1 MFSTFYHGL
10 IRKTVVSFG
19 TMFNN
24 MYIIRT
30 EGTNSQKIKVPLVYS
45 PKEKFIQ
52 KIKQSFAD
60 LKNQSTQITL
70 PRMSFSIANIQY
82 DPDRKKN
89 SINKRV
95 KETIGTNNDVE
106 FSFHH
111 SNVPYNLDFTLSCYV
126 RNMDDGLQ
134 IVEQILPYFTPEF
147 TITIK
152 PGVLG
157 DINEKLDIP
166 IVLTSITTEEKADG
180 SLVEENTRFI
190 TWDLTFTAKMMI
202 YGPVKTANNII
213 RSVDVN
219 VFDLE

>member
-1 MFSTFYHGL
+1 MFTTFYHGL
-10 IRKTVVSFG
+10 IKKAVVSFG
-19 TMFNN
+19 TLFNN
-24 MYIIRT
+24 LYIVRT
-30 EGTNSQKIKVPLVYS
+30 AGSETQKIKVPLVYS

-52 KIKQSFAD
+52 KLEQSFAD
-60 LKNQSTQITL
+60 LRNQATQITL
-70 PRMSFSIANIQY
+70 PRMSFYISNMQY
-82 DPDRKKN
+82 DPERKKN
-89 SINKRV
+89 SIHKRV
-95 KETIGTNNDVE
+95 KETVTTNDDVE

-157 DINEKLDIP
+157 DENEKLDIP
-166 IVLTSITTEEKADG
+166 IVLSSITTEEKADG
-180 SLVEENTRFI
+180 SLVQENTRFI

-202 YGPVKTANNII
+202 YGPVKSGNVIKTADINL
-213 RSVDVN
+213 
-219 VFDLE
+219 FDME